1 VEPFVF
7 TFIIIFYSINASSSY
22 MLNQGLKR
30 SEDKFHTKSLRKNRV
45 YED

>member
-22 MLNQGLKR
+22 MLNQGLK
-30 SEDKFHTKSLRKNRV
+30 KSDIISSRKNRV
-45 YED
+45 CED